1 MQTTLATVLRI
12 RPFRE
17 HDRLFT
23 LYTQDFGKM
32 TVVGRGMQKVR
43 SKLAGHL
50 REFAFSS
57 VTTVVGKRFNT
68 ITAAN
73 VEELFPLI
81 YQDIRTMAVAGSIL
95 ESYDRWTKD
104 CLPDR
109 PAWELLHKSF
119 ASLES
124 GVHPMIV
131 RWAFPLKFLSLMGWH
146 LPLSK
151 GQSTEYRVQSLEVG
165 DQKFEVTNAQREALV
180 ILQQEPYEDIPIAC
194 LQSRTI
200 QHIIR
205 TYLLFHRD
213 WESKVE
219 RWGAWAFGQ
228 NIGN

>member
-23 LYTQDFGKM
+23 LYTKDFGKM

-43 SKLAGHL
+43 SKLAAHL
-50 REFAFSS
+50 REFAFAS
-57 VTTVVGKRFNT
+57 VTTVAGKRFNT

-73 VEELFPLI
+73 IEELFPLL

-95 ESYDRWTKD
+95 ESYDWWTKD
-104 CLPDR
+104 ALPDR

-119 ASLES
+119 ASLQS

-146 LPLSK
+146 LPLE
-151 GQSTEYRVQSLEVG
+151 GRQVLEIG
-165 DQKFEVTNAQREALV
+165 EQKFEITSAQHSALHD
-180 ILQQEPYEDIPIAC
+180 LQQKSYEDIPITC

-219 RWGAWAFGQ
+219 RWGSWAFTVNAHGMTKSE
-228 NIGN
+228 